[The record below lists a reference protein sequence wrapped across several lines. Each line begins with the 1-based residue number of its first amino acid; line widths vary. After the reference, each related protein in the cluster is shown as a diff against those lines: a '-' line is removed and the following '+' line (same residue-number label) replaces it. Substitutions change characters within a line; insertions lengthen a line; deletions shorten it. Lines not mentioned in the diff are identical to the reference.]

1 MQRFGF
7 RPINRR
13 TFLRNGLWLLG
24 APYIA
29 RAQYLKGKA
38 YVSGNA
44 FVGVTSAGGG
54 GGGPSPFFAEQF
66 EDATTGYDSS
76 NTHGWVEDATPN
88 PKYTTHILKGTQSYN
103 STADGTRSHCA
114 ITSSTELWIY
124 YMVYYNSITDSQGW
138 TAFTDASS
146 QTFIEFFGTSLRL
159 RVNQGTSH
167 STGTTNAMATGNIY
181 HVKHHWKNDGT
192 ASMEFCADS
201 SGHANF
207 LGSGNGFDSVS
218 GGNGNTAITTIYIG
232 LGHASDIVI
241 DNFKLFSTDPGADPS
256 AL

>member
-1 MQRFGF
+1 MFHAS
-7 RPINRR
+7 PISRR
-13 TFLRNGLWLLG
+13 AFLHNGLWLLA
-24 APYIA
+24 APTILK
-29 RAQYLKGKA
+29 AQSLKGKA
-38 YVSGNA
+38 SLTGA
-44 FVGVTSAGGG
+44 AILGVKPTAGG
-54 GGGPSPFFAEQF
+54 GGGPSPFFVEQF

-76 NTHGWVEDATPN
+76 NTHGWIEDATPN

-124 YMVYYNSITDSQGW
+124 YMVYYNTMTESAGW

-146 QTFIEFFGTSLRL
+146 QTYIEFNSGSGRM
-159 RVNQGTSH
+159 RVAQGSSFSPAI
-167 STGTTNAMATGNIY
+167 STGISAATVY
-181 HVKHHWKNDGT
+181 HIKHHWKNDGT
-192 ASMEFCADS
+192 ASMEWSADS

-207 LGSGNGFDSVS
+207 LGSGNNFQSVS

-241 DNFKLFSTDPGADPS
+241 DNFKLFSSDPGADPS